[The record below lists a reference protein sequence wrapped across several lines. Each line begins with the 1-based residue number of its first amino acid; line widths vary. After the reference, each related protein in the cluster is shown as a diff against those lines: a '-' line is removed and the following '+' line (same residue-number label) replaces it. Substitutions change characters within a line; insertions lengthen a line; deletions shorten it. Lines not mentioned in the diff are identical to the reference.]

1 MIRKWRF
8 ISNNNTVLLACVHFS
23 GQRSPVSLTFHP
35 SLFTQAL
42 RDPSELAA
50 TIYLSKE
57 TEALSRGAACSPDAA
72 QLEAEGSL
80 DWLSEGQELLERELQ
95 KRQAESAGS
104 GAEKQDAAAAGATAG
119 TAAAEEEY
127 DPVALAARMRA
138 FVEAGA
144 SLEGAEVPRF
154 DEGVDEASS
163 GEEDEDLP
171 PGFSVSGL
179 MHELRAALGVAGGEE
194 EDSDAASEGS
204 SFYGGDSESEGEGFA
219 EAYAGALRSQ
229 MREAETVRPGGDGD
243 GAQARRRDALLED
256 LEPPDVDVNLVQ
268 SLLASVGMQG
278 GEAGPAS
285 NLAALLGVQLPD
297 TRGLD
302 KQP

>member
-1 MIRKWRF
+1 MRPF
-8 ISNNNTVLLACVHFS
+8 LLAQVTCLPHI
-23 GQRSPVSLTFHP
+23 P
-35 SLFTQAL
+35 SLWFTQAL

-72 QLEAEGSL
+72 QMEAEGSL

-104 GAEKQDAAAAGATAG
+104 GAEKQDAAAANATAG
-119 TAAAEEEY
+119 KATAEEEY

-154 DEGVDEASS
+154 DEGGASS

-229 MREAETVRPGGDGD
+229 IREAETIRPGPDGD